1 MPRKSARGAGMIR
14 LRSDGRWESRVT
26 IGRDPL
32 TGKQITKSFYGAT
45 QAEVRKKLTEAAR
58 DLDAGEYAD
67 AGALTLGRWLDIWYE
82 TYATAAV
89 KETTLRSYAD
99 HKRTQALLHASAVS
113 RGEPWEDTGAVFT
126 NDRGGWLE
134 GSAVYRNL
142 QKHLR
147 HIGIDDVRLHDLRHT
162 FSKMTLSNGTDVK
175 TLQET
180 LGHSDPGFTLRVYG
194 HADERMKREA
204 ARRIDQIAESLRS
217 KAE

>member
-1 MPRKSARGAGMIR
+1 MTDFDALSAASVFSV
-14 LRSDGRWESRVT
+14 L
-26 IGRDPL
+26 
-32 TGKQITKSFYGAT
+32 
-45 QAEVRKKLTEAAR
+45 
-58 DLDAGEYAD
+58 
-67 AGALTLGRWLDIWYE
+67 
-82 TYATAAV
+82 
-89 KETTLRSYAD
+89 AD

-162 FSKMTLSNGTDVK
+162 FSKMSLSTGTDVK

-194 HADERMKREA
+194 HADDRMKREA
-204 ARRIDQIAESLRS
+204 AAKMDVIAGSL
-217 KAE
+217 